1 MDSLRIE
8 VTRGPLVESVHRV
21 TAVVTDADGRL
32 VAGSGDPDL
41 VTFWRSAA
49 KPFQALPLILD
60 GAQER
65 FGLTEEELAIACAS
79 HSSEPFHLEA
89 VDRFMAKTG
98 IEESLLACGPHPPMS
113 VEVAK
118 EVIRSGIGMTA
129 RWSNCSGKH
138 TGLLALAKHHG
149 WPLEGY
155 ERAGHPVQE
164 RIQDEVE
171 QWTGIARNEL
181 VLAVD
186 GCTTVCFGLP
196 LRRMAQAYARFGRS
210 TRPEVRTL
218 WQAITNHPHL
228 IAGTKRLCTDLM
240 VAFPGEIFAKIG
252 AEGVYCAAIPAR
264 GVGIAI
270 KVEDGDMT
278 SVGIALLAVIR
289 QLVEHGSESGD
300 ALDRLAGL
308 TEHAEAPIR
317 TTRGAVVGQIRSAGH
332 LDFFRA

>member
-1 MDSLRIE
+1 MHSLRIE
-8 VTRGPLVESVHRV
+8 VSRGSLVESVHRV

-65 FGLTEEELAIACAS
+65 FGLTDEELAIACAS
-79 HSSEPFHLEA
+79 HSSEAFHLEV

-98 IEESLLACGPHPPMS
+98 IDESLLACGPHPPLS
-113 VEVAK
+113 PDVAR
-118 EVIRSGIGMTA
+118 EVIRTGVRMTP

-138 TGLLALAKHHG
+138 TGLVALAKHHG
-149 WPLEGY
+149 WPVEGY
-155 ERAGHPVQE
+155 ERAGHPVQQ
-164 RIQDEVE
+164 RVQDEVE
-171 QWTGIARNEL
+171 QWTGIPRNEL

-196 LRRMAQAYARFGRS
+196 LRRMAVAYARFGLS
-210 TRPEVRTL
+210 PRPEVRAL

-240 VAFPGEIFAKIG
+240 AAFPGEIFAKIG

-264 GVGIAI
+264 GLGIAL
-270 KVEDGDMT
+270 KVEDGDMA
-278 SVGIALLAVIR
+278 SVGMALLAVLR
-289 QLVEHGSESGD
+289 QLLEHD
-300 ALDRLAGL
+300 AHAADDLERLVGL
-308 TEHAEAPIR
+308 RDHAEASVR
-317 TTRGAVVGQIRSAGH
+317 TTRGAVAGQIRAAGQ